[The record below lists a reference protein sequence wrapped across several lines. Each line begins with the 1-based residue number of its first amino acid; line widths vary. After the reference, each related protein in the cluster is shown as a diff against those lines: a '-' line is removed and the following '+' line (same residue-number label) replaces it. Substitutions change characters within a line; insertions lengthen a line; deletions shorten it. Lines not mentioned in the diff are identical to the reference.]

1 MPRLPA
7 FLCAFFLLAAIA
19 PMACAD
25 RIDGEE
31 LVDPTRPYGISDETP
46 APRASQR
53 YEVQF
58 IRAGGDGSVA
68 VVNNKRVKVGELIDD
83 ALVLAI
89 SRDRVTLLINGQEVE
104 VRLNEGITKI
114 PAGDL

>member
-1 MPRLPA
+1 MSKPLA
-7 FLCAFFLLAAIA
+7 FLCGFLVTVIA
-19 PMACAD
+19 PMTYAD

-46 APRASQR
+46 APRASRR

-58 IRAGGDGSVA
+58 IRAGGDGPVA
-68 VVNNKRVKVGELIDD
+68 VVNNKRVGVGELVDD
-83 ALVLAI
+83 AMVLAI
-89 SRDRVTLLINGQEVE
+89 TRDRVTLLINGQEVE